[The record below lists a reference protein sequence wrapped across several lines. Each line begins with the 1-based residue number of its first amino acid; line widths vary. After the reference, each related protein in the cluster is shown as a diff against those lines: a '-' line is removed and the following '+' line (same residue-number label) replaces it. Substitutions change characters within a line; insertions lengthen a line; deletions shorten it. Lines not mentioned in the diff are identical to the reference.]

1 MKEKIAFIVEST
13 KLAHRTFIHLSE
25 NHKDKE
31 IYIISMK
38 VIGLYEFSYP
48 RDLKLT
54 DFPYCRIQNGK
65 KVTWQTPW
73 FSRSMMIHWRVR
85 EILFLRYL
93 EKLWKRALKKA
104 LFFGYELR
112 DNFFTGIF

>member
-48 RDLKLT
+48 RDLKFT
-54 DFPYCRIQNGK
+54 DFPYLSNPKWQESNLANPVVF
-65 KVTWQTPW
+65 KVHDDSLESTRDP
-73 FSRSMMIHWRVR
+73 FSSVLR
-85 EILFLRYL
+85 EAM
-93 EKLWKRALKKA
+93 EKSLKKGS
-104 LFFGYELR
+104 FFWV
-112 DNFFTGIF
+112 